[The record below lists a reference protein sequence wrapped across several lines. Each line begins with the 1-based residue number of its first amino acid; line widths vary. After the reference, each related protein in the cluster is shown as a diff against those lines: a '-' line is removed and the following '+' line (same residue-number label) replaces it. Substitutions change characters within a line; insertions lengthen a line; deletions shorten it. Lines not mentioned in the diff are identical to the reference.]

1 METSHIWIS
10 SACFSVS
17 VFLSSPHCRTSSE
30 PSDFLSDLL
39 NHSHCASRLEPQVQ
53 TVDDPPPKN
62 GGGREPLWVFFILF
76 YFCSLC
82 LFPGVAPDC
91 MSHCRK
97 TRFQGRAEGS
107 SPSPDEF
114 TKNGARRPSSVLC
127 PLIPSNPFTPSRR
140 RPASL
145 VDELPPESSGTLQP
159 VYSK

>member
-1 METSHIWIS
+1 M
-10 SACFSVS
+10 
-17 VFLSSPHCRTSSE
+17 FLSSPHSCTSSK

-39 NHSHCASRLEPQVQ
+39 NHSHCMSRLEPQVQ

-76 YFCSLC
+76 YFCSQC

-114 TKNGARRPSSVLC
+114 TFCGIESENGARRARRPSSVLC
-127 PLIPSNPFTPSRR
+127 PLIPSNPFTSSRR

-145 VDELPPESSGTLQP
+145 VNELPLESRGTLQP

>member
-1 METSHIWIS
+1 M
-10 SACFSVS
+10 
-17 VFLSSPHCRTSSE
+17 FLSSPHSRTSSE

-62 GGGREPLWVFFILF
+62 GGGREPSWVFFILF

-82 LFPGVAPDC
+82 LFPGLAPDC

-114 TKNGARRPSSVLC
+114 TFCGIKSENGARRARRPSSVLW